1 MEAINNIK
9 TRRSIRRY
17 KDEPVSHDLV
27 EKIMETTIYAPSWKN
42 TQIVRYTIIDD
53 KAVIE
58 KLAEDAVMGFIPNIK
73 TMTRART
80 IALQTVVTGICGYEK
95 DGSFST
101 SKGSGWEM
109 YDAGIS
115 AQTFCLAA
123 HEYGVGTVI
132 MGMFDEAKIRE
143 IVDIPKE
150 ESVTAIIGMGYP
162 EEERN
167 APKHKAVDEVLRFYN
182 N

>member
-1 MEAINNIK
+1 METLNNIK
-9 TRRSIRRY
+9 SRRSIRRY
-17 KDEPVSHDLV
+17 KDETVDHEV
-27 EKIMETTIYAPSWKN
+27 IRKIMQATIYAPSWKN

-53 KAVIE
+53 KATIE
-58 KLAEDAVMGFIPNIK
+58 KLADEAVLGFTPNIK

-80 IALQTVVTGICGYEK
+80 IALQTVVTGICGYER

-101 SKGSGWEM
+101 SKGAGWEM

-123 HEYGVGTVI
+123 HEYGIGTVI
-132 MGMFDEAKIRE
+132 MGMFEEEKIRE

-167 APKHKAVDEVLRFYN
+167 APKHKEVDEVLRFHK
-182 N
+182 

>member
-1 MEAINNIK
+1 MEALDNIK

-17 KDEPVSHDLV
+17 KDEPVDHELIR
-27 EKIMETTIYAPSWKN
+27 KIMDTTIYAPSWKN
-42 TQIVRYTIIDD
+42 TQIVRYAIIDCKD
-53 KAVIE
+53 TIE
-58 KLAEDAVMGFIPNIK
+58 KLANEAVLGFVPNIK

-80 IALQTVVTGICGYEK
+80 IALQTVVTGICGYER

-101 SKGSGWEM
+101 SKGTGWEM

-132 MGMFDEAKIRE
+132 MGMFEESKIRE
-143 IVDIPKE
+143 IVDIPE
-150 ESVTAIIGMGYP
+150 GESVTAIIGMGYP

-167 APKHKAVDEVLRFYN
+167 APKHKEVDEVLRFYE
-182 N
+182 